1 MDNDDNGNNDDDD
14 EAKRIK
20 AILGIINQ
28 DIDGDGD
35 GKDTMNIETEVAVE
49 TVTDAIVMVDSG
61 IVIEEEEF
69 TKDVMCAREEL
80 IVSLNY
86 EYGT

>member
-1 MDNDDNGNNDDDD
+1 M
-14 EAKRIK
+14 A
-20 AILGIINQ
+20 
-28 DIDGDGD
+28 
-35 GKDTMNIETEVAVE
+35 
-49 TVTDAIVMVDSG
+49 DSG